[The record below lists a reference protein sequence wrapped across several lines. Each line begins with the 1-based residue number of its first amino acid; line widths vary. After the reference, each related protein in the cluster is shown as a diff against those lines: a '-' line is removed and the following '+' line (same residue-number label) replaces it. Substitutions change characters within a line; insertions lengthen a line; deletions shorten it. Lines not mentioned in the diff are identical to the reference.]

1 MAHTHSVV
9 DKDTRFKVEA
19 VSREIRADTDKVKSL
34 QQYDHNSEVLTFEAP
49 RYIEG
54 HDLMSCNVVQIH
66 FANIYS
72 DLATRTETVNKGV
85 YTVKDLAVD
94 TGNEELVVFSWAVKN
109 DSTQLAGVLNFAISF
124 VCVDENGDVA
134 YRWNTAI
141 CKLLSID
148 ENLNNSGEI
157 AEKYPDI
164 IADLEARLKAIE
176 ENGGVDIDLSKYA
189 TTEYV
194 DNAVKSVDLTGY
206 ATEGFVNE
214 KIGNIET
221 ALNGIISQ
229 QNELIGGETV

>member
-9 DKDTRFKVEA
+9 DTDTRFKVET
-19 VSREIRADTDKVKSL
+19 VSREIRADTDLKAL
-34 QQYDHNSEVLTFEAP
+34 QQYDHKSEVLTFEVP

-94 TGNEELVVFSWAVKN
+94 TENEDLVVFSWLVTN

-141 CKLLSID
+141 CKLLNVD

-157 AEKYPDI
+157 AEKNPDV
-164 IADLEARLKAIE
+164 IAELEARLKKIE

-194 DNAVKSVDLTGY
+194 DKAISNVDLTGY
-206 ATEGFVNE
+206 ATEDFVNE
-214 KIGNIET
+214 QIGDIEK
-221 ALNGIISQ
+221 ALDGIILT
-229 QNELIGGETV
+229 QNELIGGEAV